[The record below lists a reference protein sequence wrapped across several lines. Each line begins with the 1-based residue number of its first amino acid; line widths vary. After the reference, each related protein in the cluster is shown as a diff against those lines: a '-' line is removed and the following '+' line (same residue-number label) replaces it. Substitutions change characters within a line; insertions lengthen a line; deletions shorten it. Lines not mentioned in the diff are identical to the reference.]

1 MEGKRIVRRPV
12 PNSARTK
19 PPSNGLEGATS
30 SKPIDRSTL
39 PKDRLLY
46 AQSQTI
52 RSRGTKT
59 RKWSKRASIPEHT
72 HVHTYTRDILDPGS
86 VVERDQKRD
95 QRFGKG
101 TRPAKGYR
109 AHAVRDTNVPRF
121 PIGRWP
127 SADSARHGVA
137 RGLRP
142 RLHHRHDAPLP
153 LFDKRETDRD
163 ALRYVSLRVNTIRSI
178 VVSRWR
184 RMERRKVS
192 GRLMRC
198 LEVYWCN
205 RENFRLTLEKSA

>member
-1 MEGKRIVRRPV
+1 MPKARRSGHEGQRPE
-12 PNSARTK
+12 SGR
-19 PPSNGLEGATS
+19 NGLRF
-30 SKPIDRSTL
+30 PN
-39 PKDRLLY
+39 
-46 AQSQTI
+46 I
-52 RSRGTKT
+52 RTY
-59 RKWSKRASIPEHT
+59 T
-72 HVHTYTRDILDPGS
+72 HTRDILDPGS

-178 VVSRWR
+178 VVSRS
-184 RMERRKVS
+184 E
-192 GRLMRC
+192 
-198 LEVYWCN
+198 
-205 RENFRLTLEKSA
+205 

>member
-109 AHAVRDTNVPRF
+109 AHAVRDTNTRCRVFPLVVGHRPTQPDTASPAVYVPDYITATMLRSPSLISGK
-121 PIGRWP
+121 PI
-127 SADSARHGVA
+127 ATLYVT
-137 RGLRP
+137 
-142 RLHHRHDAPLP
+142 
-153 LFDKRETDRD
+153 F
-163 ALRYVSLRVNTIRSI
+163 RY
-178 VVSRWR
+178 
-184 RMERRKVS
+184 
-192 GRLMRC
+192 
-198 LEVYWCN
+198 
-205 RENFRLTLEKSA
+205 A